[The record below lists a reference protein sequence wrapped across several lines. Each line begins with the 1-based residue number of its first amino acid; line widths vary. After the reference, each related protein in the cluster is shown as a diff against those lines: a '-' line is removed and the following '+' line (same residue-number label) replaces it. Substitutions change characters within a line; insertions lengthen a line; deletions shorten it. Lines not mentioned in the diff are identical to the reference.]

1 MDLSQKKLTKSEW
14 DFLEIPL
21 CQSELEIMKMIENSK
36 KNLNIKFNK
45 TVTII
50 GYMKFDGS
58 NKGIHYYFY
67 DKYFEKDISKNIK
80 QYKLPLKLNLKD
92 YKKIKLKKADMFR
105 IKNSDRKME
114 KLKNL
119 FEFVLLENASKF
131 LQEKNPYY
139 YYTLS
144 QLMRNS
150 ISNLNLIVN
159 EYIQFILRYYEEKIK
174 KSDLI
179 KNSYEYIERNNS
191 ILKYKDFELYHH
203 QKSLLTIANKPD
215 NSLIQYIA
223 PTGTGKT
230 LTPIGIKKKVIFV
243 CAAKHIGLQLA
254 KACISL
260 EIPIAVAFGC
270 LDPGDIRLHYFA
282 AVDYTKN
289 RRTGHIFRVDN
300 SNGSKVEIII
310 SDIQSYIPSMNYMLA
325 FNEPTDIVWYW
336 DEPTIT
342 LDYENHEFHEILK
355 KNWEKNIIPNIIL
368 SSATLPYKEDIM
380 PMLLNY
386 KNKFKSGST
395 YEVINYDCRKTIPI
409 IDANSKIVVPHL
421 HYDDYNLLK
430 KSVKHIEKNKT
441 ILRHIDVKLIT
452 EFILY
457 VNKNDLIKDRYKIDN
472 YFQSIKEID
481 IISIKL
487 YYLKLLS
494 KINSKSF
501 NKYKKKNS
509 NDKKIFDSVIKITTN
524 DAYTL
529 TDGPTIFLTN
539 DVKKIA
545 LFYLKVS
552 NIPDNELEN
561 ILKLITYNEEYKK
574 ELEKVMFN
582 EKERISKLNDKQLS
596 KVDGDDCRELQE
608 QDKFNQIV
616 RSLKAKM
623 KLITL
628 NKKYIPNSKEHLNKW
643 HKNDGNNYFTSD
655 VDEDTIEDIILLNM
669 PKEWK
674 ILLMMGIGVF
684 QEHDSSNLDKK
695 GLKDIK
701 KYSEIMKKLAEKQK
715 LYLIIASSDY
725 IYGTNY
731 QFCHGYLSK
740 DLLNM
745 TQEKMIQAF
754 GRIGRQSTQ
763 MDYTIRLRNDD
774 LIDKILLP
782 EKDKMEVKNMN
793 ALFGY

>member
-1 MDLSQKKLTKSEW
+1 MDLTQKKLTKSEW

-45 TVTII
+45 TMTLI

-67 DKYFEKDISKNIK
+67 NKYFEKDISKDIK
-80 QYKLPLKLNLKD
+80 EHNLQFKLNLKD

-105 IKNSDRKME
+105 IKNSDRKMD

-119 FEFVLLENASKF
+119 FEFVLLENVSKF
-131 LQEKNPYY
+131 LEKKNPYY
-139 YYTLS
+139 YYTLT

-150 ISNLNLIVN
+150 ISNLNMLVN
-159 EYIQFILRYYEEKIK
+159 EYIQFILEHYEGRIK

-179 KNSYEYIERNNS
+179 KNSHEYIERNNS

-203 QKSLLTIANKPD
+203 QKSLLAIANKPD

-230 LTPIGIKKKVIFV
+230 LTPIGIKKKIVFV

-270 LDPGDIRLHYFA
+270 LDPSDIRLHYFA
-282 AVDYTKN
+282 AVDFTKN

-325 FNEPTDIVWYW
+325 FNEPNDLVWYW

-409 IDANSKIVVPHL
+409 IDANSNIVVPHL

-509 NDKKIFDSVIKITTN
+509 NDKKIFNSVIKITTD

-552 NIPDNELEN
+552 NIPNDELEN

-582 EKERISKLNDKQLS
+582 EKERLSKMNDRQLS

-608 QDKFNQIV
+608 QDKFNGIV

-628 NKKYIPNSKEHLNKW
+628 NKRYIPNSKEHLNKW

-684 QEHDSSNLDKK
+684 QEHDSNNLDKNK
-695 GLKDIK
+695 LKDIK
-701 KYSEIMKKLAEKQK
+701 KYSEIMKRLAEKQK

-782 EKDKMEVKNMN
+782 EKDKMEVRNMN

>member
-36 KNLNIKFNK
+36 KDLNIKFNK
-45 TVTII
+45 TMTLI

-67 DKYFEKDISKNIK
+67 NKYFEKDISKNIK
-80 QYKLPLKLNLKD
+80 EHNLQFKLNLKD

-105 IKNSDRKME
+105 IKNSDRKMD

-119 FEFVLLENASKF
+119 FEFVLLENVSKF
-131 LQEKNPYY
+131 LEKKNPYY
-139 YYTLS
+139 YYTLT

-150 ISNLNLIVN
+150 ISNLNMLVN
-159 EYIQFILRYYEEKIK
+159 EYIQFILEHYEDRIK

-179 KNSYEYIERNNS
+179 KKSHEYIERNNS

-203 QKSLLTIANKPD
+203 QKSLLSIANKPD

-230 LTPIGIKKKVIFV
+230 LTPIGIKKKIIFV

-282 AVDYTKN
+282 AVDFTKN

-325 FNEPTDIVWYW
+325 FNEPNDLVWYW

-355 KNWEKNIIPNIIL
+355 KNWDKNIIPNIIL

-409 IDANSKIVVPHL
+409 IDANSNIVVPHL

-509 NDKKIFDSVIKITTN
+509 NDKKIFNSVIKITTD

-552 NIPDNELEN
+552 NIPNDELEN

-582 EKERISKLNDKQLS
+582 EKERLSKMNDRQLS

-608 QDKFNQIV
+608 QDKFNGIV

-628 NKKYIPNSKEHLNKW
+628 NKRYIPNSKEHLNKW

-684 QEHDSSNLDKK
+684 QEHDSNNLDKNK
-695 GLKDIK
+695 LKDIK
-701 KYSEIMKKLAEKQK
+701 KYSEIMKRLAEKQK

-782 EKDKMEVKNMN
+782 EKDKMEVRNMN

>member
-1 MDLSQKKLTKSEW
+1 
-14 DFLEIPL
+14 
-21 CQSELEIMKMIENSK
+21 MKMIFNSK
-36 KNLNIKFNK
+36 ENLNIKFNK
-45 TVTII
+45 TMTLI

-67 DKYFEKDISKNIK
+67 DKYFEKDISKDIK
-80 QYKLPLKLNLKD
+80 RHNLQFKFNLKD
-92 YKKIKLKKADMFR
+92 YKKIKLKKADIYR
-105 IKNSDRKME
+105 IRNSDKKMD

-131 LQEKNPYY
+131 LEKKNPHY
-139 YYTLS
+139 YYTLT

-150 ISNLNLIVN
+150 ISNLNMLVN
-159 EYIQFILRYYEEKIK
+159 EYIQFILKEYEDRIK
-174 KSDLI
+174 KSNLI
-179 KNSYEYIERNNS
+179 KNSHEYIERNNS

-203 QKSLLTIANKPD
+203 QKSLLSIANKPE

-230 LTPIGIKKKVIFV
+230 LTPIGIKKKVVFV

-270 LDPGDIRLHYFA
+270 LDPGDIKLHYFA
-282 AVDYTKN
+282 AVDFTKN

-325 FNEPTDIVWYW
+325 FNEPNDIVWYW

-342 LDYENHEFHEILK
+342 LDYENHEFHKILK
-355 KNWEKNIIPNIIL
+355 KNWDKNIIPNIIL

-380 PMLLNY
+380 PVLLNY
-386 KNKFKSGST
+386 KNKFKGGST

-409 IDANSKIVVPHL
+409 IDANSNIVVPHL
-421 HYDDYNLLK
+421 HYDDYNILK
-430 KSVKHIEKNKT
+430 RSVKHIEKNKT

-452 EFILY
+452 EFILH

-472 YFQSIKEID
+472 YFQSVKEID

-494 KINSKSF
+494 KINSKNF

-509 NDKKIFDSVIKITTN
+509 NDKKLYKSVIKITTD

-552 NIPDNELEN
+552 NIPNNELEN
-561 ILKLITYNEEYKK
+561 ILGLISYNEEYKK

-582 EKERISKLNDKQLS
+582 EKERLSKMNDKQLS

-616 RSLKAKM
+616 RSLKSKM

-628 NKKYIPNSKEHLNKW
+628 NKRYIPNSKEHLNKW

-655 VDEDTIEDIILLNM
+655 VDEDTMEDIILLNM

-674 ILLMMGIGVF
+674 ILLMMGVGVF
-684 QEHDSSNLDKK
+684 QEYDSKSLDKK
-695 GLKDIK
+695 ELKDIK

-774 LIDKILLP
+774 LIDRILLP
-782 EKDKMEVKNMN
+782 EKDKMEVINMN

>member
-14 DFLEIPL
+14 EFLEIPL
-21 CQSELEIMKMIENSK
+21 CQSELEIMKMIFNSK
-36 KNLNIKFNK
+36 ENLNIKFNK
-45 TVTII
+45 TMTLI

-67 DKYFEKDISKNIK
+67 DKYFEKDISKDIK
-80 QYKLPLKLNLKD
+80 RHNLQFKFNLKD
-92 YKKIKLKKADMFR
+92 YKKIKLKKADIYR
-105 IKNSDRKME
+105 IRNSDKKMD

-131 LQEKNPYY
+131 LEKKNPHY
-139 YYTLS
+139 YYTLT

-150 ISNLNLIVN
+150 ISNLNMLVN
-159 EYIQFILRYYEEKIK
+159 EYIQFILKEYEDRIK
-174 KSDLI
+174 KSNLI
-179 KNSYEYIERNNS
+179 KNSHEYIERNNS

-203 QKSLLTIANKPD
+203 QKSLLSIANKPE

-230 LTPIGIKKKVIFV
+230 LTPIGIKKKVVFV

-270 LDPGDIRLHYFA
+270 LDPGDIKLHYFA
-282 AVDYTKN
+282 AVDFTKN

-325 FNEPTDIVWYW
+325 FNEPNDIVWYW

-342 LDYENHEFHEILK
+342 LDYENHEFHKILK
-355 KNWEKNIIPNIIL
+355 KNWDKNIIPNIIL

-380 PMLLNY
+380 PVLLNY
-386 KNKFKSGST
+386 KNKFKGGST

-409 IDANSKIVVPHL
+409 IDANSNIVVPHL
-421 HYDDYNLLK
+421 HYDDYNILK
-430 KSVKHIEKNKT
+430 RSVKHIEKNKT

-452 EFILY
+452 EFILH

-472 YFQSIKEID
+472 YFQSVKEID

-494 KINSKSF
+494 KINSKNF

-509 NDKKIFDSVIKITTN
+509 NDKKLYKSVIKITTD

-552 NIPDNELEN
+552 NIPNNELEN
-561 ILKLITYNEEYKK
+561 ILGLISYNEEYKK

-582 EKERISKLNDKQLS
+582 EKERLSKMNDKQLS

-616 RSLKAKM
+616 RSLKSKM

-628 NKKYIPNSKEHLNKW
+628 NKRYIPNSKEHLNKW

-655 VDEDTIEDIILLNM
+655 VDEDTMEDIILLNM

-674 ILLMMGIGVF
+674 ILLMMGVGVF
-684 QEHDSSNLDKK
+684 QEYDSKSLDKK
-695 GLKDIK
+695 ELKDIK

-774 LIDKILLP
+774 LIDRILLP
-782 EKDKMEVKNMN
+782 EKDKMEVINMN

>member
-1 MDLSQKKLTKSEW
+1 MDLSQEKLTKSEW
-14 DFLEIPL
+14 EFLEIPIDR
-21 CQSELEIMKMIENSK
+21 SELEILKMIKNSK
-36 KNLNIKFNK
+36 ECIDIKYNK
-45 TVTII
+45 SKTLITF
-50 GYMKFDGS
+50 MKFDGS

-67 DKYFEKDISKNIK
+67 QKYFEKQVNDLVRI
-80 QYKLPLKLNLKD
+80 YKLPYKLNTGD
-92 YKKIKLKKADMFR
+92 YKKIKLKKANIFR
-105 IKNSDRKME
+105 IKNSDRKMD
-114 KLKNL
+114 KLKGL
-119 FEFVLLENASKF
+119 FEFIILDTVCSF
-131 LQEKNPYY
+131 LKKNNPYY
-139 YYTLS
+139 YYTLT
-144 QLMRNS
+144 QLLRNS
-150 ISNLNLIVN
+150 ISNLNMLVKN
-159 EYIQFILRYYEEKIK
+159 FVMFILEYFKDKIK
-174 KSDLI
+174 KENLI
-179 KNSYEYIERNNS
+179 KNAHEYIERNNS
-191 ILKYKDFELYHH
+191 ILKYKDFELFHH
-203 QKSLLTIANKPD
+203 QKSLLTIANKD
-215 NSLIQYIA
+215 ENSLIQYIA

-230 LTPIGIKKKVIFV
+230 LSPLGLKKKVIFV

-270 LDPGDIRLHYFA
+270 LDPGDIRLHYYA
-282 AVDYTKN
+282 AVDFTKN

-325 FNEPTDIVWYW
+325 FNEPTDLVWYW

-342 LDYENHEFHEILK
+342 LDYENHEFHKILK
-355 KNWEKNIIPNIIL
+355 KNWEKNCIPNIIL

-386 KNKFKSGST
+386 KERFKSGST

-409 IDANSKIVVPHL
+409 IDADSNTVVPHL
-421 HYDDYNLLK
+421 HYNDYNILK
-430 KSVKHIEKNKT
+430 RCVKHIEKNKT

-457 VNKNDLIKDRYKIDN
+457 INDHDLIKDRYKIEN
-472 YFQSIKEID
+472 YFQSITEID
-481 IISIKL
+481 IISLKL

-501 NKYKKKNS
+501 NKYKKKVIENE
-509 NDKKIFDSVIKITTN
+509 KIFKSVIKITTQ

-539 DVKKIA
+539 NVEKIA

-552 NIPDNELEN
+552 NIPDNELEQ
-561 ILKLITYNEEYKK
+561 ILNLISYNEEYKK
-574 ELEKVMFN
+574 ELEKVLFD
-582 EKERISKLNDKQLS
+582 EKERLAKMNDKQLS
-596 KVDGDDCRELQE
+596 KVDGEDCRELQE
-608 QDKFNQIV
+608 QDNFNQIV
-616 RSLKAKM
+616 RALKHKM
-623 KLITL
+623 KLVTL
-628 NKKYIPNSKEHLNKW
+628 NKQYIPNSKEHLNKW
-643 HKNDGNNYFTSD
+643 HKNDGRNYFTGD

-684 QEHDSSNLDKK
+684 QEYDPNLNKK
-695 GLKDIK
+695 TLKDIK
-701 KYSEIMKKLAEKQK
+701 KYSEIMKKMAEKQK

-763 MDYTIRLRNDD
+763 MDYTIRLRNNE
-774 LIDKILLP
+774 LIDKIFLP

-793 ALFGY
+793 SLFGGF